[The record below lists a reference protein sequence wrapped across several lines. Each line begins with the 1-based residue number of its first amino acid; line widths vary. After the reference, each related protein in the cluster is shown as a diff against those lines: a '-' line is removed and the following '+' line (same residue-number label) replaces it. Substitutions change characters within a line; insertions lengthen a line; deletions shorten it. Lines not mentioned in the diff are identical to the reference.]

1 MTLPRYPE
9 YQVWEL
15 ARSPLPS
22 HWDTI
27 PLMRVASM
35 NDDVLPES
43 TDPTFEIEYVDIG
56 SVTLDRGIEQTQQ
69 FNFAAAPSRA
79 RRLVR
84 DGDIL
89 VSTVRTYLKA
99 IAPIRLPASNLVV
112 STGFA
117 VVRPG
122 PRLHSGFAK
131 YSLQSSEFVDEV
143 ISRSTGV
150 SYPAINASDLAR
162 IRLPLPP
169 NDEQSAIA
177 AFLERETAKIDALI
191 AEQEKL
197 IALLAE
203 KRQATISHAVTKGL
217 NPDAPM
223 KDSGVPWL
231 GEVPGHWE
239 INRLKSISPQITVG
253 IVVEP
258 SKYYVDSGV
267 PALRS
272 LNVAP
277 GRVVEDNFVFISV
290 ESNELLSKSRLRAGD
305 LVSVRSGQTGTTAV
319 VPESLDGCN
328 CIDLIII
335 RKPRDDSEQF
345 LCWFLGSDAAI
356 QQFSSGSGGA
366 IQQHFNIGTAM
377 NLQIPLPP
385 REEQDAIVKFLEAES
400 AKIESLHRA
409 SEQSIDLLQERRS
422 ALIAAAVTGQIDV
435 RGLY

>member
-1 MTLPRYPE
+1 MSLPRYPQYKE
-9 YQVWEL
+9 FDSEWLREIPAHWESEPC
-15 ARSPLPS
+15 RYF
-22 HWDTI
+22 
-27 PLMRVASM
+27 V
-35 NDDVLPES
+35 
-43 TDPTFEIEYVDIG
+43 
-56 SVTLDRGIEQTQQ
+56 IEQTAK
-69 FNFAAAPSRA
+69 NENAANQAYLSLMANVGIIPYEEKGDVGNKKPEDLSKCKLVAEGDLVINSMNYGIGSYGLSGLDGVCSPVYIVLRPRLDRA
-79 RRLVR
+79 RARFAFRVFENRAFQTHAQSFGNGILEHR
-84 DGDIL
+84 AAINWDIL
-89 VSTVRTYLKA
+89 KGIKVGVPPIEEQDA
-99 IAPIRLPASNLVV
+99 IL
-112 STGFA
+112 T
-117 VVRPG
+117 
-122 PRLHSGFAK
+122 
-131 YSLQSSEFVDEV
+131 
-143 ISRSTGV
+143 
-150 SYPAINASDLAR
+150 
-162 IRLPLPP
+162 
-169 NDEQSAIA
+169 
-177 AFLERETAKIDALI
+177 FLDRETAKIDALI

-217 NPDAPM
+217 NPDVPM

-231 GEVPGHWE
+231 GEVPAHWE

-258 SKYYVDSGV
+258 SKYYVGSGV

-277 GRVVEDNFVFISV
+277 GRVIEDNFVFISA
-290 ESNELLSKSRLRAGD
+290 ESNDLLSKSRLRAGD

-319 VPESLDGCN
+319 VPENLNGCN

-377 NLQIPLPP
+377 NLQIARPP
-385 REEQDAIVKFLEAES
+385 RKEQDAIVKFLEIES
-400 AKIESLHRA
+400 DKIESLHRA
-409 SEQSIDLLQERRS
+409 SEHSINLLQERRS

>member
-1 MTLPRYPE
+1 MLDIQNGADHKAVETDHGFPVIGSGGPFAFASTPMFDGESVLLGRKGTIDKPLYVRGPFWTVDTMYWSKIEEGTSARFAYYVATTIPFGYYSTNTALPSMTKSLLNAHL
-9 YQVWEL
+9 V
-15 ARSPLPS
+15 PLPHLS
-22 HWDTI
+22 
-27 PLMRVASM
+27 
-35 NDDVLPES
+35 
-43 TDPTFEIEYVDIG
+43 
-56 SVTLDRGIEQTQQ
+56 EQQ
-69 FNFAAAPSRA
+69 
-79 RRLVR
+79 V
-84 DGDIL
+84 
-89 VSTVRTYLKA
+89 
-99 IAPIRLPASNLVV
+99 
-112 STGFA
+112 
-117 VVRPG
+117 
-122 PRLHSGFAK
+122 
-131 YSLQSSEFVDEV
+131 
-143 ISRSTGV
+143 
-150 SYPAINASDLAR
+150 
-162 IRLPLPP
+162 
-169 NDEQSAIA
+169 IA
-177 AFLERETAKIDALI
+177 AFLDRETAKIDALI

-217 NPDAPM
+217 NPDVPM

-231 GEVPGHWE
+231 GEVPAHWE

-258 SKYYVDSGV
+258 SKYYVGSGV

-277 GRVVEDNFVFISV
+277 GRVIEDNFVFISA
-290 ESNELLSKSRLRAGD
+290 ESNDLLSKSRLRAGD

-319 VPESLDGCN
+319 VPENLNGCN

-377 NLQIPLPP
+377 NLQIARPP
-385 REEQDAIVKFLEAES
+385 RKEQDAIVKFLEIES
-400 AKIESLHRA
+400 DKIESLHRA
-409 SEQSIDLLQERRS
+409 SEHSINLLQERRS